1 MNMRK
6 QLRSAFSTR
15 QYMLS
20 RDFEIYYYSDNHPT
34 GVTAHSH
41 DYYEFYFFAGG
52 NVTIYID
59 GKGYPLKS
67 GDMVL
72 IPPGISHYAHI
83 LDFDVP
89 YQRFV
94 FWISKDYCRQL
105 MSQSADYGY
114 LLQHVTVNKHY
125 IYHYD
130 MLDFHALQSKLLR
143 LLEEIHDD
151 RFGKSAMLPLCVNDL
166 VLYLNR
172 TVYEAEHPATPKE
185 TQSLYRNLISYIEE
199 HLEEDLSLDS
209 LAGTFYVSK
218 YHIAHLFKE
227 NLGLSLHQYIL
238 KKRLSLCRDAI
249 LGGSDI
255 NDAAMLCGF
264 GDYSSFY
271 RAFKKEYGVSPR
283 EYKELYSHK
292 QTP

>member
-1 MNMRK
+1 MRK

-59 GKGYPLKS
+59 GRGYPLKS

-83 LDFDVP
+83 LDFKVP

-94 FWISKDYCRQL
+94 FWISKDYCHEL

-114 LLQHVTVNKHY
+114 LLQHVTVNKRY
-125 IYHYD
+125 IHHYD
-130 MLDFHALQSKLLR
+130 ILDFHALQSKILR

-151 RFGKSAMLPLCVNDL
+151 RFGKSALIPLCVNDL

-185 TQSLYRNLISYIEE
+185 TQSLYRSLIGYIEE
-199 HLEEDLSLDS
+199 HLEEDLSLDR

-249 LGGSDI
+249 LGGTDI
-255 NDAAMLCGF
+255 NDSSALCGF
-264 GDYSSFY
+264 SDYSSFY

>member
-1 MNMRK
+1 MKK
-6 QLRSAFSTR
+6 QFRATFNTR

-20 RDFEIYYYSDNHPT
+20 KDFEIYYYSDNHPT
-34 GVTAHSH
+34 GVTTHSH
-41 DYYEFYFFAGG
+41 DYYEFYFFVGG
-52 NVTIYID
+52 NVSIYID
-59 GKGYPLKS
+59 GKAYPLKS

-72 IPPGISHYAHI
+72 IPPRVPHYAHI
-83 LDFDVP
+83 QDFSIP

-94 FWISKDYCRQL
+94 FWISQDYCRQL
-105 MSQSADYGY
+105 MTQSADYGY
-114 LLQHVTVNKHY
+114 LLQHVTVNRRY

-130 MLDFHALQSKLLR
+130 ILAFLALQSKLFR
-143 LLEEIHDD
+143 LLEEIQSDH
-151 RFGKSAMLPLCVNDL
+151 FGKSAMIPLCVNDL

-199 HLEEDLSLDS
+199 HLEEDLSLDK
-209 LAGTFYVSK
+209 LAGIFYVSK
-218 YHIAHLFKE
+218 YHIAHLFKK
-227 NLGLSLHQYIL
+227 NLGLSLHQYIV
-238 KKRLSLCRDAI
+238 KKRLSLCKDAI
-249 LGGSDI
+249 LGGTDI
-255 NDAAMLCGF
+255 NDAALLCGF

-283 EYKELYSHK
+283 EYKELYSHE

>member
-1 MNMRK
+1 MHK
-6 QLRSAFSTR
+6 QLRTAFNKR

-20 RDFEIYYYSDNHPT
+20 KDFEIYYYNDTMPT
-34 GVTAHSH
+34 GVSTHTH
-41 DYYEFYFFAGG
+41 DYYEFYFFVSG
-52 NVTIYID
+52 NVTIYI
-59 GKGYPLKS
+59 GGSPHPLKS

-72 IPPGISHYAHI
+72 IPPKVPHYAHI
-83 LDFDVP
+83 RDFEVP

-94 FWISKDYCRQL
+94 FWISQDYCRQL
-105 MSQSADYGY
+105 MSQCADYGY
-114 LLQHVTVNKHY
+114 LLQRAAISKHY
-125 IYHYD
+125 LYHYD
-130 MLDFHALQSKLLR
+130 ILGFYALQSKIFR
-143 LLEEIHDD
+143 LLEEIHSE
-151 RFGKSAMLPLCVNDL
+151 RFGKSAQIALCVNDL

-172 TVYEAEHPATPKE
+172 TVYEAEHPSTPKE
-185 TQSLYRNLISYIEE
+185 TKNLYGSLLNYIEA
-199 HLEEDLSLDS
+199 HLEENLSLDR
-209 LAGTFYVSK
+209 LASIFYVSK

-249 LGGSDI
+249 LGGTEI
-255 NDAAMLCGF
+255 NEAALLCGF

-283 EYKELYSHK
+283 EYKELYSHE